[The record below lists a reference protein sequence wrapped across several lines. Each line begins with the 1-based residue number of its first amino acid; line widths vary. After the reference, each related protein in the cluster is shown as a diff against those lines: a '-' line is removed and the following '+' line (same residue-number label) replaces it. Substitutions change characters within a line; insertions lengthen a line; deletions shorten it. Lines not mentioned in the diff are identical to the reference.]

1 MRAFIILAGL
11 MSVALADS
19 SIQNIHTTGTTSKLV
34 KPETTLPSAV
44 DEHADHDHAD
54 HDHADHGHDDHADHD
69 HDEHHHHDHD
79 THVDHDHE
87 KRANKQDHAHY
98 DEHVGH
104 DHDHDHSHHDRH
116 SEEIHGHG
124 VHGQPKKNRLKDEKI
139 WGAAIGSIFLIGACG
154 IFGVMV
160 VPIMNRKFYQHAVQ
174 FLISLAVG
182 TLAGDALLHL
192 LPHAIMGGHKHDHHG
207 GEMNKAEQE
216 MHQRSVWIGFV
227 AAVSIIGFFLFEK
240 IVNILGEWRNSRAQS
255 HEVETKRDNLRVV
268 REGHVASDKAVGE
281 NICKHKYSNYCV
293 QDFENQHDK
302 NVGESL
308 LNGTPKNKNLSNI
321 DSEANECEK
330 KLLPAVSDSVLNNKN
345 SNYKIG
351 SNGFRPDHD
360 TVIISH
366 HETVHHGHSH
376 AHSHIHSAPDTIS
389 SVAWMVIFGDGI
401 HNLADG
407 LAIGAAFADGMWSGI
422 STSVAV
428 LCHEL
433 PHEIG
438 DFAMLLK
445 TGMSFKKAVFYN
457 VVSSVLAF
465 IGMVIGLVLGNI
477 EDFSGWMFAATA
489 GVFLYVAL
497 VDMMPELTSGHTHP
511 LSKENQKESMMANIL
526 CQISGMSLGVGIM
539 AIIALYE
546 EDFKTLLMDV

>member
-1 MRAFIILAGL
+1 MRVLVILTGIVSL
-11 MSVALADS
+11 ALAD
-19 SIQNIHTTGTTSKLV
+19 TSKQIIQDGGVNSMIDKLDSTV
-34 KPETTLPSAV
+34 TPLV
-44 DEHADHDHAD
+44 DEHVDHDHDSHAHHDHND
-54 HDHADHGHDDHADHD
+54 HDSHANHGHDDHGHEDHG
-69 HDEHHHHDHD
+69 
-79 THVDHDHE
+79 
-87 KRANKQDHAHY
+87 RP
-98 DEHVGH
+98 
-104 DHDHDHSHHDRH
+104 
-116 SEEIHGHG
+116 I
-124 VHGQPKKNRLKDEKI
+124 KKNRLKDGKI

-154 IFGVMV
+154 IFGVLV

-182 TLAGDALLHL
+182 TLTGDALLHL
-192 LPHAIMGGHKHDHHG
+192 LPHAIMGGAHKHDHG
-207 GEMNKAEQE
+207 GEGNSAEQA
-216 MHQRSVWIGFV
+216 MHKRSIWIGFV
-227 AAVSIIGFFLFEK
+227 ASVSIIGFFLFEK
-240 IVNILGEWRNSRAQS
+240 IVNILGEWRNSRAP
-255 HEVETKRDNLRVV
+255 EVEAKRENMRVV

-293 QDFENQHDK
+293 QDFENQREK
-302 NVGESL
+302 SVGESL
-308 LNGTPKNKNLSNI
+308 LNGTPKKKNLDTEGS
-321 DSEANECEK
+321 ECEK
-330 KLLPAVSDSVLNNKN
+330 KLLPAVSDSVLNRKN
-345 SNYKIG
+345 SNYTG

-465 IGMVIGLVLGNI
+465 VGMVIGLVLGNI
-477 EDFSGWMFAATA
+477 EDFAGWMFAATA

-511 LSKENQKESMMANIL
+511 LSKETQQESMMANIF
-526 CQISGMSLGVGIM
+526 CQIAGMSLGVGIM
-539 AIIALYE
+539 ALIALYE